1 MKTKNSRIVT
11 YLRFSAGCAFFAAAA
26 ALAFVATTT
35 NVLTTHDVAAN
46 KFAGAKSSVQDSV
59 AGAGSELSEK
69 DGSFQSPMTAAME
82 EAAKR
87 AYPADETPFTAQL
100 NAIVAW
106 KRFLGTSAS
115 NAPPTSADKGKLSKK
130 NKKQPPERPRFNT
143 WSPTGPFLA
152 SDPSILTFSG
162 AATTVSGRITAL
174 ALDTASGCTAS
185 FCRLWVGAA
194 GGGVWRTTNELAAS
208 PSWTFLTSINVF
220 SNAIGALTYDNAHG
234 VLYAGTGEPNAS
246 ADSEAGLGLKI
257 GRAHV

>member
-1 MKTKNSRIVT
+1 
-11 YLRFSAGCAFFAAAA
+11 
-26 ALAFVATTT
+26 
-35 NVLTTHDVAAN
+35 
-46 KFAGAKSSVQDSV
+46 
-59 AGAGSELSEK
+59 
-69 DGSFQSPMTAAME
+69 E

-115 NAPPTSADKGKLSKK
+115 TAPPTTADKGKLSRK

-174 ALDTASGCTAS
+174 ALDASSGCTAS

-194 GGGVWRTTNELAAS
+194 GGGVWRTTNALSAS
-208 PSWTFLTSINVF
+208 PSWTFLTSLNF
-220 SNAIGALTYDNAHG
+220 STNAIGALTFVPANCI
-234 VLYAGTGEPNAS
+234 PSCAS
-246 ADSEAGLGLKI
+246 P
-257 GRAHV
+257 